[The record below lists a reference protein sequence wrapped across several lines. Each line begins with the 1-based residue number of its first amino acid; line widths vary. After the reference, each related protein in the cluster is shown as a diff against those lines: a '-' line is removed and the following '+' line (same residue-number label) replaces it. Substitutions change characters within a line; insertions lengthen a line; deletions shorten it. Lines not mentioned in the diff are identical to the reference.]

1 MDMNLTFLA
10 IALSP
15 TTIMVAFIIF
25 GLRSIRNDLNTGLAR
40 LDSRMDRLDSRMDRL
55 DSRMDRFEKRMDR
68 FGKRMDRFEKRMSG
82 SDEKI
87 EHDRE
92 TNRRSFEKL
101 FGMLGELS
109 ERVARIEGYVSAL
122 SFFTG
127 AEPLSNVPHSRTRP
141 DDQALSA

>member
-1 MDMNLTFLA
+1 MDMNLTLLA

-40 LDSRMDRLDSRMDRL
+40 LDSRMDRLDSRMDR
-55 DSRMDRFEKRMDR
+55 FEKRMAR

-92 TNRRSFEKL
+92 SNRRSFEKL